1 MKKLFSKLNEEL
13 KSGRNAVLCSIL
25 ASSGSSP
32 RGSGAKMLVCEDGSS
47 MGTVGGGAVELQ
59 AQTLAKN
66 ALKEKKSAVQ
76 GFILRPNEVADI
88 GMICGGN
95 VTVYIQ
101 YFSCE
106 DAKLCAFVEAARDI
120 LEKGNDNAWL
130 VMKLSGAELMDTG
143 LYTSGEGL
151 KYMQAVPEDVLGDII
166 KNRAVYRKG
175 EIAYYAEPIV
185 QKGRVYIFGGGHVGK
200 ALTPVLAKVG
210 FNVTVFDNRPAFA
223 KVENFPGA
231 EKVILGDYR
240 NIYEKISLA
249 PEDYV
254 VIMTPGHQ
262 ADYEV
267 LEQALRSPTK
277 YIGCIGSRH
286 KVAATREKLFAAGI
300 SEADADRVHSPIGLA
315 IGAETPE
322 EIAISIAAQMIA
334 VRSGCAK

>member
-1 MKKLFSKLNEEL
+1 MKKLFSKLNSEL
-13 KSGRNAVLCSIL
+13 KAGRSAVLCSIL

-32 RGSGAKMLVCEDGSS
+32 RGSGAKMLVCEDGRAL
-47 MGTVGGGAVELQ
+47 GTVGGGAVELH
-59 AQTLAKN
+59 AAELAKA
-66 ALKEKKSAVQ
+66 ALVNKQSAVQ

-101 YFSCE
+101 YFSPWDE
-106 DAKLCAFVEAARDI
+106 KLCSFVEAACTL
-120 LEKGNDNAWL
+120 LEKGNTDAWL
-130 VMKLSGAELMDTG
+130 VMKLSGPQLLDIG

-151 KYMQAVPEDVLGDII
+151 KYAEDIPEDVLAGII
-166 KNRAVYRKG
+166 QSRAVYKKG

-200 ALTPVLAKVG
+200 ALVPVLAKVG
-210 FNVTVFDNRPAFA
+210 FSVTVFDNRPDFA
-223 KVENFPGA
+223 DIRFFPGA
-231 EKVILGDYR
+231 EEVILGDYR
-240 NIYEKISLA
+240 SIYEKITLA

-267 LEQALRSPTK
+267 MEQALRSPLK

-286 KVAATREKLFAAGI
+286 KVAATRQKLFAAGI
-300 SEADADRVHSPIGLA
+300 SEADADRVHSPIGLD

-322 EIAISIAAQMIA
+322 EIAISIAAEMIA
-334 VRSGCAK
+334 VKSGVK